1 MNAWM
6 FLGLAIAFEVSGTM
20 LLKASNG
27 FEKVGIGMA
36 SIACYSLC
44 FWLLAPAIKVIPVG
58 VAYAIWAGMGIACA
72 AALSYFIFGQ
82 KLGLLQIGFIALILV
97 GAIGLNLTT
106 NMKA

>member
-6 FLGLAIAFEVSGTM
+6 FLGLAIVFEVAGTM

-27 FEKVGIGMA
+27 FEKTGIGMA
-36 SIACYSLC
+36 AIACYSIC
-44 FWLLAPAIKVIPVG
+44 FWLFAPALKIIPVG

-72 AALSYFIFGQ
+72 AALSYFLFDQ
-82 KLGLLQIGFIALILV
+82 KLGLLQIGFIALILI

-106 NMKA
+106 EIKA